1 MGMRQGVSEKMT
13 SRDRSSRAARF
24 GRWLRLHGLRSLRE
38 NASPMRTALGV
49 ALGAFIGIL
58 PTFLVGA
65 PLAFFL
71 AGRLKLNRAAALAGA
86 VISMNPITAPI
97 LYPLSAWLGVE
108 LLDREHLEREATG
121 MLQSLGDYGWAF
133 LVGNAVI
140 AATVAIVF
148 VATIFVLVSRK
159 GGLRALV
166 LKPRYGPSAAPR
178 PPREASDIRPVA

>member
-1 MGMRQGVSEKMT
+1 MT

-24 GRWLRLHGLRSLRE
+24 GRWVRLHGLRSLRE
-38 NASPMRTALGV
+38 NSTPVRTALGV

-71 AGRLKLNRAAALAGA
+71 AGRWGLNRAAAVAGA
-86 VISMNPITAPI
+86 VISMNPLTAPI

-108 LLDREHLEREATG
+108 LLDREHLEAEATG
-121 MLQSLGDYGWAF
+121 LLQSVADYGWAF
-133 LVGNAVI
+133 LVGNALV
-140 AATVAIVF
+140 AATVAAMFSI
-148 VATIFVLVSRK
+148 TIFVLVSRK

-166 LKPRYGPSAAPR
+166 LKPKY
-178 PPREASDIRPVA
+178 RPVAPRSPRAASDVRPAA

>member
-1 MGMRQGVSEKMT
+1 MT

-24 GRWLRLHGLRSLRE
+24 GRWIRLHGLRSLRE
-38 NASPMRTALGV
+38 NASPIRTALGV

-71 AGRLKLNRAAALAGA
+71 AGRLSLNRAAALAGA
-86 VISMNPITAPI
+86 VIAMNPVTAPI

-108 LLDREHLEREATG
+108 LLDRAHLEAEATG
-121 MLQSLGDYGWAF
+121 LLQSIADYGWAF
-133 LVGNAVI
+133 LLGNAVV
-140 AATVAIVF
+140 ATTVAIIF
-148 VATIFVLVSRK
+148 AATIFVLVNRK

-166 LKPRYGPSAAPR
+166 LKPRYGPAAPPR
-178 PPREASDIRPVA
+178 TPREATDVRPAA